1 MRYTHFDMLPEKAF
15 QPVGKRMTLEGGGGI
30 TKPLSTAAS
39 IGMGQSPMGAF
50 GSTLGSQVMGDAFG
64 GGGGGGGTGSA
75 GGNLGG
81 FPGIGTQNQTQIL
94 GPFAG
99 VNPASPAYNIMQD
112 NRFGMP
118 AGAPSQPQTQQPQ
131 VGATLFN
138 GTVTPNTIGPD
149 GLPVGGGVQQGP
161 RMFNPAM
168 MPYMQEMVQQSDAMG
183 AMPPRQVNPGP
194 VPMGNPGKPAFNPS
208 YPLANP
214 GKPAFNPSFPRAQ
227 ATNTF
232 PGLPQNRPMGGPMGG
247 LRGLAAMQRGRR

>member
-50 GSTLGSQVMGDAFG
+50 GSTLGSQVIGDAFG
-64 GGGGGGGTGSA
+64 GGGGGNAGGA

-81 FPGIGTQNQTQIL
+81 FPGIGTQNQTQIF

-118 AGAPSQPQTQQPQ
+118 AGSAQPTQPQTQQPQ

-161 RMFNPAM
+161 HMFNPAM
-168 MPYMQEMVQQSDAMG
+168 MPYMQEMVQAQAN
-183 AMPPRQVNPGP
+183 PRQVNPGP
-194 VPMGNPGKPAFNPS
+194 VPMS
-208 YPLANP
+208 NP

-232 PGLPQNRPMGGPMGG
+232 PGLPQNRPMGGPLAGG

>member
-50 GSTLGSQVMGDAFG
+50 GSTLGSQVIGDAFG
-64 GGGGGGGTGSA
+64 GGGGGGGTGGA

-118 AGAPSQPQTQQPQ
+118 AQTQPQQPMPTGSAQPTQQPGSLGGEVQQ
-131 VGATLFN
+131 VGQIPKFA
-138 GTVTPNTIGPD
+138 
-149 GLPVGGGVQQGP
+149 
-161 RMFNPAM
+161 
-168 MPYMQEMVQQSDAMG
+168 MPYMQDTVQQVAEPQV
-183 AMPPRQVNPGP
+183 MPSRQVNPGP
-194 VPMGNPGKPAFNPS
+194 VPMS
-208 YPLANP
+208 NP
-214 GKPAFNPSFPRAQ
+214 GKPAFNPSFPQ
-227 ATNTF
+227 NIPMGN
-232 PGLPQNRPMGGPMGG
+232 PGRPAFNPSFPQNRPMGGPMGG